1 MSHVCR
7 MAYLLTLL
15 LGATLLA
22 GGAWKP
28 PAVARF
34 TGLTGQDVPRVV
46 GGLSGRDYQL
56 DPAARATVASGS
68 VLCRT
73 YGEGREAV
81 DFTLIGGKDRQ
92 ALHDPRTCL
101 TGGGW
106 MLVNDHAEHLPGTD
120 VNAQSCQAVGRADAP
135 GYDILYL
142 YVVDGKRIS
151 QIQQIRTQM
160 LWGALIGR
168 EEVPVYFLRFMQPLD
183 QDPAATA
190 AHHQR
195 LLQFAA
201 RMWQSVQPQIMKAD
215 TSKGGR

>member
-1 MSHVCR
+1 MSQVCR

-15 LGATLLA
+15 LAGTLLA
-22 GGAWKP
+22 GWAWKP
-28 PAVARF
+28 PAVAQF
-34 TGLTGQDVPRVV
+34 VGLSGADVPRTVA
-46 GGLSGRDYQL
+46 GLSGRDYQL

-73 YGEGREAV
+73 YGQGADSV

-106 MLVNDHAEHLPGTD
+106 MLTNDHAERLPGTD
-120 VNAQSCQAVGRADAP
+120 VRLQSCQAVGRADAP
-135 GYDILYL
+135 GYDIVYL

-151 QIQQIRTQM
+151 QIDQIRAQM
-160 LWGALIGR
+160 LWGALIGQ

-183 QDPAATA
+183 PDPAAGA
-190 AHHQR
+190 ARHQR

-201 RMWQSVQPQIMKAD
+201 QMWHSLQPRLMKSA
-215 TSKGGR
+215 G